1 MRMNMKCNNPEHLK
15 GIIMVDMV
23 KALFHNDEIKD
34 KENFIS
40 NFSEILDM
48 FEELIDSK
56 RPL

>member
-1 MRMNMKCNNPEHLK
+1 MKCNNPEHLK

-56 RPL
+56 RSL